1 MALRRT
7 TGLRRNS
14 PLRQGDKGLTT
25 RRPLERR
32 SHLRAVGARRLE
44 AIEGGGE
51 QPTRSTFRKHHGF
64 TPASPEQR
72 AKVRREGCRVSRA
85 HEYDDDARLPI
96 VPGIAVVDFSHN
108 IDRALGGCDDPDCGM
123 PLRRDLHQLYG
134 LRQFD
139 VLPYATLEEQAHAAG
154 HLGLIG
160 ALQRMTGRTWVP
172 LEDMGPGEAA

>member
-1 MALRRT
+1 MKPGKPLQRRT
-7 TGLRRNS
+7 
-14 PLRQGDKGLTT
+14 PLRQGDKPLTT
-25 RRPLERR
+25 RRPLERNT
-32 SHLRAVGARRLE
+32 HLRAVSERRLV
-44 AIEGGGE
+44 AV
-51 QPTRSTFRKHHGF
+51 PDDKPARNSTFQRHGGF
-64 TPASPEQR
+64 TPASKEQR

-85 HEYDDDARLPI
+85 HEYDEDVVTLPV

-108 IDRALGGCDDPDCGM
+108 VDRALGGCDDPDCGM

-160 ALQRMTGRTWVP
+160 ALERMTGRTWAPVDDDP
-172 LEDMGPGEAA
+172 MGRAA